1 MRSLCVLVASLLLIL
16 LSACEEGV
24 AFKLPSTATVMVY
37 NMGTGTKRS
46 IQPKTEL
53 HQKLTL
59 WAARNQDGWQPYLAT
74 PPAQGIIVRA
84 EELDLQFI
92 GERALLHSRQGI
104 FTKKV
109 TPSEYAF
116 LSS

>member
-1 MRSLCVLVASLLLIL
+1 MRSIYILAASLLLAL
-16 LSACEEGV
+16 LSACGEGV
-24 AFKLPSTATVMVY
+24 EFGLPSTATVTVY
-37 NMGTGTKRS
+37 DMGTGSERS
-46 IQPKTEL
+46 IQPKTDT
-53 HQKLTL
+53 HQKLGL

-84 EELDLQFI
+84 EGLDLQFI
-92 GERALLHSRQGI
+92 GDHVLLHSRQGI

-116 LSS
+116 LST